1 MGLAHLLY
9 VTHMLDDSL
18 NSELS
23 RPVLGY
29 TWSRAQKTAVALR
42 CLKEQQDGAEGKGSY

>member
-1 MGLAHLLY
+1 MGLAHLLH

-18 NSELS
+18 NPELS
-23 RPVLGY
+23 WPVLGY
-29 TWSRAQKTAVALR
+29 TWSGAQKTAVALK